1 LKPNHPS
8 YRTTS
13 PLYRRDSAE
22 RETFKVNF
30 VNHYQGSAAIK
41 DESESQKKWNK
52 IASKA
57 QDIQRIYNRYVDP
70 ATGDM
75 EPDGLNRLVDRIYT
89 DSKVKNDEKLRLWV
103 QMDTD
108 LQGGISYTEFTAFL
122 GLNSVSNPN
131 PYPVA
136 LTW

>member
-1 LKPNHPS
+1 M
-8 YRTTS
+8 
-13 PLYRRDSAE
+13 
-22 RETFKVNF
+22 NF

-52 IASKA
+52 IASNA

-131 PYPVA
+131 P
-136 LTW
+136 